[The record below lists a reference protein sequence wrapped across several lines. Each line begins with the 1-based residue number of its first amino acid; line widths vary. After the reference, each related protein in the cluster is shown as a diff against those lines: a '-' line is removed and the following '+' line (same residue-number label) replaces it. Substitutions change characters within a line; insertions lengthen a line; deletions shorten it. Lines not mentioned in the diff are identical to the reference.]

1 MFTYKFVQT
10 CTVKY
15 IFVLLGK
22 LTEPAISGKDA
33 SFVDLIPNMLNFAV
47 TLNQNALKDPKTQE
61 LLQNPNTKFDLVVVN
76 PFLVGEIGYY
86 LGHRFKAP
94 LATYFTG
101 QSHLPFVSHSV
112 GQPHNP
118 SYVPLPMLPFV
129 GEMTFI
135 QRVINTFATFMMEY
149 VLRNTIILSKVNSIL
164 DEHFPGID
172 RPDILELERN
182 VSVVFQYGHPFI
194 LDGWAPMVPNYV
206 QLGMMNCR

>member
-1 MFTYKFVQT
+1 
-10 CTVKY
+10 
-15 IFVLLGK
+15 
-22 LTEPAISGKDA
+22 
-33 SFVDLIPNMLNFAV
+33 
-47 TLNQNALKDPKTQE
+47 
-61 LLQNPNTKFDLVVVN
+61 
-76 PFLVGEIGYY
+76 
-86 LGHRFKAP
+86 
-94 LATYFTG
+94 
-101 QSHLPFVSHSV
+101 
-112 GQPHNP
+112 
-118 SYVPLPMLPFV
+118 MLPFV

-172 RPDILELERN
+172 RPDILELEQN